1 MAIDNAL
8 KNPVVTSVLAVKS
21 GDDFV
26 AVGETDKLPVETT
39 QSTTTETVG
48 NSTITSGGVSQVLL
62 TAKTRKGYWVQN
74 KSGASLYINRGGGT
88 ASTSNFELVAG
99 GYFETPVWENVST
112 KIEII
117 GATTGQAFSY
127 GECV

>member
-1 MAIDNAL
+1 MSISGFPKTAVSEL
-8 KNPVVTSVLAVKS
+8 KQGGADVSSSNP
-21 GDDFV
+21 
-26 AVGETDKLPVETT
+26 LPVETT

-88 ASTSNFELVAG
+88 ASASNFELVVG

-112 KIEII
+112 KIEIF
-117 GATTGQAFSY
+117 GATTGQVFCY

>member
-112 KIEII
+112 KIEIF

-127 GECV
+127 GECA

>member
-1 MAIDNAL
+1 MSAFLDENGKLITVS
-8 KNPVVTSVLAVKS
+8 KSNP
-21 GDDFV
+21 
-26 AVGETDKLPVETT
+26 LPVETT
-39 QSTTTETVG
+39 QSTTETVG

-88 ASTSNFELVAG
+88 ASASNFELVVG

-112 KIEII
+112 KIEIF
-117 GATTGQAFSY
+117 GATTGQVFCY